1 MLNASSRLALLTG
14 ISVGT
19 KRRMLPVPLLS
30 RAFELVWRRRVHH
43 PDVSRLVEFQRES
56 PCLMEHARSDWMRVH
71 DSCGN
76 RAAPVKDIQ
85 AQFCAAR
92 EGTGCVDHAA
102 VVTHLDGPEISG
114 KCTERIWAAHEEW
127 SAVRNPL
134 APPML
139 SPVDRIRHSLIRCY
153 LLCEGIRDEDNAPS
167 GKSRHLRGERT
178 CKKMKNRPQRSFRF
192 ASGAQVYT
200 F

>member
-1 MLNASSRLALLTG
+1 LNASSRLALLTD

-139 SPVDRIRHSLIRCY
+139 SPVDRICHSLIR
-153 LLCEGIRDEDNAPS
+153 PFQ
-167 GKSRHLRGERT
+167 GKSMSPVAQPRPRSLRDSEQRRQFIGETPHALAKELVRDGG
-178 CKKMKNRPQRSFRF
+178 PP
-192 ASGAQVYT
+192 GPGL
-200 F
+200 

>member
-127 SAVRNPL
+127 SAVWNPL

-139 SPVDRIRHSLIRCY
+139 SPVDRICHSLIRPFQ
-153 LLCEGIRDEDNAPS
+153 D
-167 GKSRHLRGERT
+167 KSMSPVAQPRPRSLRGSE
-178 CKKMKNRPQRSFRF
+178 QRRQFIGETPHALAKELVRD
-192 ASGAQVYT
+192 GGPPGPGL
-200 F
+200 